1 MLKQLHKVFCV
12 TIFAC
17 FLALSSCSFAANDVN
32 LKDNS
37 NVQTTFEQKDIKVN
51 DLDIEPMDTKAVKKT
66 VVPDVKKEGRKVM
79 FNFLKAMLLVFFA
92 SIIIYLVLLF
102 VKKYYGSA
110 FVTHEDDEYFET
122 LDLETPD
129 NRPKAL
135 KSFLNRTK

>member
-1 MLKQLHKVFCV
+1 MLKQLRKVFYISV
-12 TIFAC
+12 FIC
-17 FLALSSCSFAANDVN
+17 FLTIAPYSSAFGENSSDVN
-32 LKDNS
+32 LPL
-37 NVQTTFEQKDIKVN
+37 QTIYEQKDIKVN
-51 DLDIEPMDTKAVKKT
+51 DLDIEPMDTKEVKKT
-66 VVPDVKKEGRKVM
+66 VVPDVKKEGKKVM

-110 FVTHEDDEYFET
+110 FVAHDDEEYFEA

>member
-1 MLKQLHKVFCV
+1 MLKQLHRVFCV
-12 TIFAC
+12 IIFAGL
-17 FLALSSCSFAANDVN
+17 LAFAPCSFAIGDDGLKANPVA
-32 LKDNS
+32 
-37 NVQTTFEQKDIKVN
+37 QTTFEQKDIKVN
-51 DLDIEPMDTKAVKKT
+51 DLDIEPMNTKEVKKT